1 MDKFHE
7 TSRLELTTFFFELL
21 NPGQKG
27 RIGCLDLFSLLSL
40 EVHFH
45 LHLAYFCLN
54 WKSKSQMAHQKP
66 TSGFKQKTGG
76 ALRLTRET

>member
-7 TSRLELTTFFFELL
+7 TSCLELTTFFFELL

-54 WKSKSQMAHQKP
+54 
-66 TSGFKQKTGG
+66 
-76 ALRLTRET
+76 